1 MIQFIIPEIYNLRM
15 DQDAVRER
23 TEAALHLL
31 DVKAKNLSLKICNDR
46 EIRSL
51 NKTYREVDRATD
63 VLSFPLTY
71 RDPQSDEEYLGDII
85 ISFPTARKQAK
96 EHHQSIEDEIVFL
109 FIHGLLH
116 LLGYD
121 HDDSSKKKKM
131 FTLQDE
137 IFKKVSEKENE

>member
-31 DVKAKNLSLKICNDR
+31 DVKTKNLSLKICNDR

-51 NKTYREVDRATD
+51 NKTYREVDRTTD
-63 VLSFPLTY
+63 VLSFSIPY

-85 ISFPTARKQAK
+85 ISFPTARKQAR
-96 EHHQSIEDEIVFL
+96 EHHQPVEDEIVFL

-116 LLGYD
+116 LLGHD
-121 HDDSSKKKKM
+121 HDTPLKEKKM
-131 FTLQDE
+131 FALQDE
-137 IFKKVSEKENE
+137 IFEKAAKKKE